1 MRITLDNFR
10 EKFISWM
17 CEHYNNNNYYYYIIV
32 ICMIIIII
40 IKYNIVVNILE
51 GNFKSQ
57 PILEGKLSLNVIAY
71 DL

>member
-1 MRITLDNFR
+1 M
-10 EKFISWM
+10 
-17 CEHYNNNNYYYYIIV
+17 
-32 ICMIIIII
+32 IIII

-57 PILEGKLSLNVIAY
+57 PILEGKLGLNVIAY